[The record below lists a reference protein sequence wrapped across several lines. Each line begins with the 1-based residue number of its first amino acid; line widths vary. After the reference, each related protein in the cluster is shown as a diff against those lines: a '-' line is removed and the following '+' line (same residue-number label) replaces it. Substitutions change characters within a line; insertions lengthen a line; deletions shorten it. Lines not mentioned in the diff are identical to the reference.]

1 MIDLLTRFLLS
12 CLPIFHC
19 FFFFSYNH
27 FLFLQLF
34 INHEVLDPKAI
45 KLKWGKV
52 DEEGLLQYLVEEKG
66 FNLERT
72 QRQIARLVKAKGS
85 ATQKRMDSFFTRKP
99 STSSSNKRK
108 ADSKSKGKNKKGKTS
123 GGKKR

>member
-1 MIDLLTRFLLS
+1 M
-12 CLPIFHC
+12 
-19 FFFFSYNH
+19 
-27 FLFLQLF
+27 
-34 INHEVLDPKAI
+34 

-85 ATQKRMDSFFTRKP
+85 ATQKRMDSFL
-99 STSSSNKRK
+99 
-108 ADSKSKGKNKKGKTS
+108 
-123 GGKKR
+123 

>member
-1 MIDLLTRFLLS
+1 M
-12 CLPIFHC
+12 
-19 FFFFSYNH
+19 
-27 FLFLQLF
+27 
-34 INHEVLDPKAI
+34 
-45 KLKWGKV
+45 KWGKV